1 MNKLL
6 KTLIAGVSALTMC
19 ISAMPLSASAA
30 TTSYKKGDVNGDG
43 IVNSSDVLAIK
54 KFLNGNLAAK
64 DGAMAERLDVN
75 LNGIVDQIDMSTIKN
90 IVLGLED
97 EATLTSN
104 DTSSV
109 TSQDAN
115 RLYYVFDSNGNYI
128 KKYTLQKVSN
138 IASGAST
145 RTIIGDDDRYV
156 DNSLNGVVRFSYNN
170 EGNGFTGF
178 VVDKHTIL
186 TAAHCITQNSIACVP
201 SYSYTIEFFDKNG
214 SRDNSI
220 TATPVECH
228 IPYQYIANQH
238 ADDNIYEKYDYALI
252 TVKEDLSKY
261 MCFNLGVAR
270 SNIRRANPDIYV
282 TGFSNTHLEG
292 KSELYRLKTT
302 AKGSL
307 ISVSSNNFSYTTDTT
322 GGDSG
327 APMYVINGDV
337 KTVISI
343 HNRGTDDDNQY
354 NHSTR
359 ITTDILHF
367 IYNNNNLS
375 Y

>member
-1 MNKLL
+1 
-6 KTLIAGVSALTMC
+6 
-19 ISAMPLSASAA
+19 
-30 TTSYKKGDVNGDG
+30 
-43 IVNSSDVLAIK
+43 
-54 KFLNGNLAAK
+54 
-64 DGAMAERLDVN
+64 
-75 LNGIVDQIDMSTIKN
+75 
-90 IVLGLED
+90 
-97 EATLTSN
+97 
-104 DTSSV
+104 
-109 TSQDAN
+109 
-115 RLYYVFDSNGNYI
+115 
-128 KKYTLQKVSN
+128 
-138 IASGAST
+138 
-145 RTIIGDDDRYV
+145 
-156 DNSLNGVVRFSYNN
+156 
-170 EGNGFTGF
+170 
-178 VVDKHTIL
+178 
-186 TAAHCITQNSIACVP
+186 
-201 SYSYTIEFFDKNG
+201 
-214 SRDNSI
+214 
-220 TATPVECH
+220 
-228 IPYQYIANQH
+228 
-238 ADDNIYEKYDYALI
+238 
-252 TVKEDLSKY
+252 

-337 KTVISI
+337 KTVIGI